1 MTKIVC
7 EFDAKDEEEYYA
19 CNLWGNIYTEVKLD

>member
-7 EFDAKDEEEYYA
+7 EFDAKGEEEYYA
-19 CNLWGNIYTEVKLD
+19 WNLWGDIYTEGELN